1 MKLLIKLEIIRD
13 YMEING
19 VGHRVVAG
27 GEYFK
32 HSEIVD
38 DEVIRKIEE
47 IQDLAPLHNP
57 ANLIG
62 IKAFKEILPYACS
75 VVVFDTA
82 FHQTMPEENYIYS
95 VPYEWYEKL
104 GIRRYGAHGTSHRYV
119 ANEAQK
125 LLNQPLKDLK
135 LISCHLG
142 AGASIC
148 AIKNGKSF
156 NTSMGFT
163 PLAGLTMATR
173 SGDVD
178 ASAIAYAMDHL
189 GISSIDEMLEILN
202 KQSGL
207 LGISGVSS
215 DMRDVNQAAREG
227 NHRAALAGQIFERTV
242 VDYIGQYI
250 AEMGGVDGIIFTAGI
265 GENSVSLRAHI
276 VEKLAYLGIELDA
289 GENSKRGINNIIS
302 TPNSNVTVMRIMT
315 DEEVMIARDVVA
327 LEASQAD

>member
-1 MKLLIKLEIIRD
+1 
-13 YMEING
+13 
-19 VGHRVVAG
+19 
-27 GEYFK
+27 
-32 HSEIVD
+32 
-38 DEVIRKIEE
+38 
-47 IQDLAPLHNP
+47 
-57 ANLIG
+57 AN
-62 IKAFKEILPYACS
+62 
-75 VVVFDTA
+75 V
-82 FHQTMPEENYIYS
+82 
-95 VPYEWYEKL
+95 
-104 GIRRYGAHGTSHRYV
+104 
-119 ANEAQK
+119 AQK

-189 GISSIDEMLEILN
+189 GISSIDEMIEILN

-227 NHRAALAGQIFERTV
+227 NHRAAVAGQIFERTV

-250 AEMGGVDGIIFTAGI
+250 AEMGGVDGIIFT
-265 GENSVSLRAHI
+265 
-276 VEKLAYLGIELDA
+276 
-289 GENSKRGINNIIS
+289 
-302 TPNSNVTVMRIMT
+302 
-315 DEEVMIARDVVA
+315 
-327 LEASQAD
+327 